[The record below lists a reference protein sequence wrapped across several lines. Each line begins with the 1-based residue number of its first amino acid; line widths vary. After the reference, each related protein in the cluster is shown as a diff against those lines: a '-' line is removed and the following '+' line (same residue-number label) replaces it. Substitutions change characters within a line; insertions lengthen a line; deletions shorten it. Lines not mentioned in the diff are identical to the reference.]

1 MENFKKYFWLVIHVV
16 IIVNFIMQIY
26 YSGTMTFSL
35 TPEGESR
42 ILFGTAMDLPFEMM
56 VTRRLYAIETWIAI
70 VGLSL
75 YVGLTHIIP
84 SFRRNYEK
92 KN

>member
-1 MENFKKYFWLVIHVV
+1 MLLSF
-16 IIVNFIMQIY
+16 VNFILQIY

-35 TPEGESR
+35 TPDGESR
-42 ILFGTAMDLPFEMM
+42 ILFGEAPDLPFEMM

-75 YVGLTHIIP
+75 YLAITHIIP
-84 SFRRNYEK
+84 NLRRN
-92 KN
+92 ND